1 MEILKNPNFNFLG
14 PAKYFIVLSVLLVAA
29 SVYATVG
36 GQVRYGVE
44 FSEGTQLILQF
55 QAPPDI
61 ARIRD
66 AVEAVSPGAE
76 IQTFGDPADNKV
88 RVRLG
93 LPATEAGAEA
103 ESGPGGDAG
112 PQADLDAAAR
122 AALDALADQ
131 YGENP
136 VIESSAEI
144 VGPTVGAEL
153 RRKAILLVSLG
164 LLFQLIYIAARFK
177 GGIWGVGAAVAALH
191 DVVVALGI
199 LTFAGYEVTL
209 NVIAALLTLV
219 GYSVNDTIVIFDRAR
234 ENLRQR
240 RKTPMTE
247 LLNDS
252 INQTLTRTLISN
264 GTTFLAVLGLY
275 FFGGEV
281 LRGFSFALVVGM
293 IAGTYS
299 TMFIAVPLVDWW
311 YGRKD
316 RGATPAAK
324 AAL

>member
-14 PAKYFIVLSVLLVAA
+14 PAKYFLLLSLLLVVA
-29 SVYATVG
+29 SIYAVAS
-36 GQVRYGVE
+36 GQIRYGVE

-55 QAPPDI
+55 QSAPEID
-61 ARIRD
+61 RIRA
-66 AVEAVSPGAE
+66 AVEGVSPGAE
-76 IQTFGDPADNKV
+76 IQTFGNAVDNKV

-93 LPATEAGAEA
+93 LLATEADDGSAEGA
-103 ESGPGGDAG
+103 DA
-112 PQADLDAAAR
+112 QSEVDLDAAAR
-122 AALDALADQ
+122 AALAALATR
-131 YGENP
+131 YGENA

-153 RRKAILLVSLG
+153 REKAILLVTLG
-164 LLFQLIYIAARFK
+164 LIAQLIYIAARFK
-177 GGIWGVGAAVAALH
+177 GGVWGAGAALAALH
-191 DVVVALGI
+191 DVVVTLGFLAFFGHEI
-199 LTFAGYEVTL
+199 TL

-240 RKTPMTE
+240 RKIPMTQ

-293 IAGTYS
+293 VAGTYS

-311 YGRKD
+311 YGRKGK
-316 RGATPAAK
+316 GAAPAA
-324 AAL
+324 

>member
-14 PAKYFIVLSVLLVAA
+14 PARYLFVLSFVLVAGGI
-29 SVYATVG
+29 YAVAG
-36 GQVRYGVE
+36 GHIRYGVE

-55 QAPPDI
+55 QSSPEVD
-61 ARIRD
+61 RIRS

-76 IQTFGDPADNKV
+76 IQTFGDASDNKV

-93 LPATEAGAEA
+93 LLLQEEGGGAGAAEA
-103 ESGPGGDAG
+103 DPEI
-112 PQADLDAAAR
+112 DLDAAAR
-122 AALDALADQ
+122 AALASLAER
-131 YGENP
+131 YGENA

-153 RRKAILLVSLG
+153 RKKAIFLVSLG
-164 LLFQLIYIAARFK
+164 LLAQLIYIGARFK
-177 GGIWGVGAAVAALH
+177 GGVWGAGAALAALH

-199 LTFAGYEVTL
+199 LTFAGHEITL

-240 RKTPMTE
+240 RKVPMTE
-247 LLNDS
+247 LLNSS
-252 INQTLTRTLISN
+252 INQTLTRTVITS
-264 GTTFLAVLGLY
+264 GTTFLALMGLY
-275 FFGGEV
+275 VFGGEV
-281 LRGFSFALVVGM
+281 LRGFSFTLVVGT
-293 IAGTYS
+293 IVGTYS
-299 TMFIAVPLVDWW
+299 TMFVAVPLVDWW
-311 YGRKD
+311 YGRK
-316 RGATPAAK
+316 GKAPAPATK

>member
-14 PAKYFIVLSVLLVAA
+14 PAKYFIVLSVLLVAGG
-29 SVYATVG
+29 VYAMVG
-36 GQVRYGVE
+36 GHIRYGVE

-55 QAPPDI
+55 QSPPQID
-61 ARIRD
+61 RIRS
-66 AVEAVSPGAE
+66 AVETVSPGSE
-76 IQTFGDPADNKV
+76 IQTFGEAADNKV

-93 LPATEAGAEA
+93 LLQQHEGGPGTAEAGPEV
-103 ESGPGGDAG
+103 
-112 PQADLDAAAR
+112 DLDAAAR
-122 AALDALADQ
+122 AALTALAER
-131 YGENP
+131 YGENA

-153 RRKAILLVSLG
+153 RKKAILLVSLG
-164 LLFQLIYIAARFK
+164 LLAQLIYIGARFK
-177 GGIWGVGAAVAALH
+177 GGVWGAGAAVAALH

-199 LTFAGYEVTL
+199 LSFAGYEITL

-240 RKTPMTE
+240 RKVPMTE
-247 LLNDS
+247 LLNNS

-293 IAGTYS
+293 VAGTYS

-311 YGRKD
+311 YGRK
-316 RGATPAAK
+316 GKAAAPAAK